1 LLQHVFSAGFRPFFL
16 LAACNAW
23 ASMLPWLVVLSGT
36 AVPTQGWPP
45 HTLHAHEML
54 YGTVAPVI
62 AGFLLT
68 AVPNWTKSEPVRGP
82 RLVGLVLLY
91 LAGRLAL
98 VLAGTLGALTVAVID
113 IAFLPVLAWFVGAPI
128 VRKQLW
134 RNVPV
139 VFVLLALSVANA
151 AIHYGLATGNATFLR
166 VGTHGAVYFVVILM
180 LVISGRVV
188 PAFTRN
194 ALIDRDRAQRIA
206 TARSVGAAAFVCG
219 GLGMLTQLISPGHV
233 VVAPLADFA
242 GVFVLL
248 RMRGWQSLA
257 TWRQPMLW
265 VLHAGHLWIALGFLL
280 LGMSAHFGIGIG
292 AAALHGFTAGAMGTL
307 MLGMMARVTLGH
319 TGRSIEADPATVVA
333 FVCVIA
339 GAAVRIIGGLGPVGM
354 YRGSMLL
361 GGVLFSLAWFVY
373 TLAYTGKLVS
383 PRADAA

>member
-1 LLQHVFSAGFRPFFL
+1 MLQHVFSAGFRPFFL

-23 ASMLPWLVVLSGT
+23 VSMLPWLALLSGT

-54 YGTVAPVI
+54 YGTVVPVI

-68 AVPNWTKSEPVRGP
+68 AVPNWTKSEPVRGA

-91 LAGRLAL
+91 LAGRLVL
-98 VLAGTLGALTVAVID
+98 VLAGTLDALTVAIVD
-113 IAFLPVLAWFVGAPI
+113 VAFLPVLAWFVGEPI
-128 VRKQLW
+128 VRMRLW

-139 VFVLLALSVANA
+139 VFVLLGLGVANA
-151 AIHYGLATGNATFLR
+151 VVHFGLATGNAGFLR
-166 VGTHGAVYFVVILM
+166 MGTHGAVYFVVILM
-180 LVISGRVV
+180 LVISGRII

-194 ALIDRDRAQRIA
+194 ALYDRDRAARISS
-206 TARSVGAAAFVCG
+206 ARRAGALAFACG

-248 RMRGWQSLA
+248 RMRGWQGFA

-265 VLHAGHLWIALGFLL
+265 VLHIGHLWIALGFLL

-319 TGRSIEADPATVVA
+319 TGRSIEADGATVVA

-339 GAAVRIIGGLGPVGM
+339 GAAFRILGGLGPVAM
-354 YRGSMLL
+354 YRSSMLL
-361 GGVLFSLAWFVY
+361 GGALFSLAWFVY
-373 TLAYTGKLVS
+373 TVAYAGKLVG
-383 PRADAA
+383 PRPDAA